1 MNEEPSSY
9 LPSSGILTA
18 KPVSFEVTPAMLR
31 SQLRH
36 GSIAKPTNDSSHRQ
50 KIRNRAISS
59 MKDEQLQSR
68 LSSPFVQHSI
78 DSHPEDQF
86 WLVEVLY
93 TCHKKAYFWSADVES
108 RRVLRYIP

>member
-59 MKDEQLQSR
+59 MKDEQLSKVAR
-68 LSSPFVQHSI
+68 LVPLSSTRLIRILKINSG
-78 DSHPEDQF
+78 
-86 WLVEVLY
+86 WLRFCTHVTKRPTFGLL
-93 TCHKKAYFWSADVES
+93 TWSLEGS
-108 RRVLRYIP
+108 